1 MSSRSSDLLFKL
13 LRSGPG
19 EVVGRPSHRLA
30 SRCLVLSLAGFSSV
44 AAAPSRKGVWENN
57 YQVFFPFRL
66 ASRRKR
72 IPAPVKLRADLK
84 SGRGAAGRGNR
95 KGLPPS
101 ACPEMGRGRGALEL
115 GGGGRTCQHTRR
127 KTDVLRRDDAAFKM
141 QLHGKLRG
149 WEGGSRGS

>member
-1 MSSRSSDLLFKL
+1 M
-13 LRSGPG
+13 
-19 EVVGRPSHRLA
+19 
-30 SRCLVLSLAGFSSV
+30 

-101 ACPEMGRGRGALEL
+101 VCGEIGRGGGVLEL
-115 GGGGRTCQHTRR
+115 GGEGRTCQNTRR
-127 KTDVLRRDDAAFKM
+127 NTDVLRRDDAAFKIR
-141 QLHGKLRG
+141 LHEKLHSWVTPNQNSTANG
-149 WEGGSRGS
+149 LIISAEIEL